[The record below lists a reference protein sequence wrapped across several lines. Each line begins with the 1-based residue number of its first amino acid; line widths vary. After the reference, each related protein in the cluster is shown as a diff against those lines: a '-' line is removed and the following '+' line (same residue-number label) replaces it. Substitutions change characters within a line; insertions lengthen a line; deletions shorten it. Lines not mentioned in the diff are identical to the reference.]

1 MSAVPQEIPRQSLT
15 KNQVLVVGRCI
26 DVRKTDNATFTSVA
40 LPAPDEY
47 TQPQNVEIHSTGLI
61 ARKGEDVQQKCE
73 LAGYR
78 KKFNRKDGTIGFQ
91 NTNILRALE
100 G

>member
-1 MSAVPQEIPRQSLT
+1 LI
-15 KNQVLVVGRCI
+15 VGRCI
-26 DVRKTDNATFTSVA
+26 DVRKSDNQTFTAVA

-47 TQPQNVEIHSTGLI
+47 TQPQTVEIHSVGLI
-61 ARKGEDVQQKCE
+61 ARKGEDVSQKCE

-78 KKFNRKDGTIGFQ
+78 KKFPRKDGTTGYQTVVI
-91 NTNILRALE
+91 IRAIE